1 MLFLLGDA
9 LVRSDVGE
17 ALLLAPWP
25 LLALWFVYV
34 SAFASH
40 LEVDDDA
47 ITVQN
52 MLRVIR
58 VPFARIVDMQW
69 RWQVELA
76 LDDGT
81 SVRSLGGPVQGR
93 PGRRPG
99 RQDQTPPT
107 VQAQWDY
114 LVRVR
119 EDAADRAGGSPKD
132 PVRRGW
138 DVPALI
144 VLAVLVVWAGAALI
158 VSGGPS

>member
-1 MLFLLGDA
+1 M
-9 LVRSDVGE
+9 
-17 ALLLAPWP
+17 
-25 LLALWFVYV
+25 
-34 SAFASH
+34 
-40 LEVDDDA
+40 
-47 ITVQN
+47 
-52 MLRVIR
+52 
-58 VPFARIVDMQW
+58 
-69 RWQVELA
+69 
-76 LDDGT
+76 
-81 SVRSLGGPVQGR
+81 RSLGGPVQGR